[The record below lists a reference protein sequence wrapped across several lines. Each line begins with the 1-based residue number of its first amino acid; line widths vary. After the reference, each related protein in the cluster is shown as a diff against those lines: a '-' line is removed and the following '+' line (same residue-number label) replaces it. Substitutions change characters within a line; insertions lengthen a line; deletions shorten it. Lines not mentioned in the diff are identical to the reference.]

1 MNLRKYDQGEKEGE
15 TMKRNRQVQ
24 FIAVAILAAG
34 LSVQAQTYT
43 WDNGN
48 NDHLWGTSANWVGDP
63 SLTFGKTTDII
74 FDSDSVV
81 NRGNAVSIGGT
92 RIIRS
97 LTINADYETS
107 NNGTFDIRTYTK
119 FGGTANAN
127 LRFEADSG
135 NASINVAQS
144 TSGTAMVRL
153 GSSNGGSVVIFS
165 DLDLA
170 QNNTYFGATGFQF
183 ESPVSGAGT
192 INKTG
197 AGLVRMVRD
206 NAGWSGGMNINEGE
220 VSVFANPDAMGTGT
234 WTLGGG
240 ANNTTFSV
248 GSVAVQANSGG
259 ITVADGAGTRTI
271 ALMSTTVGNP
281 TLAGDITLNKDT
293 FFDVGS
299 YVSGTHDRLTAT
311 GAISGTGGMVK
322 TGTGILELSGMNTY
336 SGQTIIESGTLTLRA
351 NQTVGDQSEL
361 ILSASAALVLDF
373 TGSET
378 VQSLSLDGGSSW
390 LAPGTYTA
398 AQLSA
403 LGSGTYSGSGSVNVL
418 RRGGK
423 LKLVIFS

>member
-15 TMKRNRQVQ
+15 TMKRNGQVQ

-34 LSVQAQTYT
+34 LSLQAQTYT

-63 SLTFGKTTDII
+63 SLTFGTTTDII

-92 RIIRS
+92 KTIRS

-107 NNGTFDIRTYTK
+107 NNATFDIRTYAT
-119 FGGTANAN
+119 FGGGAAN

-135 NASINVAQS
+135 NASINVAES
-144 TSGTAMVRL
+144 TSGTVMIRL
-153 GSSNGGSVVIFS
+153 GNSNGGSVVLGS
-165 DLDLA
+165 SLDLA
-170 QNNTYFGATGFQF
+170 QSNTFFNQNGFQF
-183 ESPVSGAGT
+183 GGPVAGAGT

-197 AGLVRMVRD
+197 AGLVTMVRD
-206 NAGWSGGMNINEGE
+206 NTWSGGMNINEGE
-220 VSVFANPDAMGTGT
+220 VAVWANGNNMGTGA

-248 GSVAVQANSGG
+248 GSVAVQNNTGG
-259 ITVADGAGTRTI
+259 ITVADGDGTRTI
-271 ALMSTTVGNP
+271 ALLSTTAGNP

-311 GAISGTGGMVK
+311 GAIAGTGGMVK

-336 SGQTIIESGTLTLRA
+336 SGQTIVESGTLTLKA